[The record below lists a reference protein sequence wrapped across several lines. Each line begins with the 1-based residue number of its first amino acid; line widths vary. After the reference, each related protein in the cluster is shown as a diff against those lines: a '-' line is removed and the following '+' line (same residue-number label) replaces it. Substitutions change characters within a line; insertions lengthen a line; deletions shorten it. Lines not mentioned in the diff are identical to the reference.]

1 MKTSIFVMTLI
12 AALGWH
18 VGTAAIA
25 SADMSQLIST
35 LMNNLDVSKE
45 QGTGGAGAVFAS
57 AKDKMNPADFLK
69 VSDALPGIDDLIA
82 AAPKISGSSGSA
94 TTGVSSMVGG
104 LSGSKGAAA
113 QSLGGLSNLADA
125 FSQLGLDSDMVG
137 KYVDTILQFANSE
150 GGKGVMNLL
159 KNALL

>member
-1 MKTSIFVMTLI
+1 MVLT

-18 VGTAAIA
+18 IGTAAIA

-35 LMNNLDVSKE
+35 LMNNLDVNKA
-45 QGTGGAGAVFAS
+45 QATGGAGAVFAS

-82 AAPKISGSSGSA
+82 AAPKSSGASGSA
-94 TTGVSSMVGG
+94 TTGISSMVGG
-104 LSGSKGAAA
+104 LPGSKSTTA
-113 QSLGGLSNLADA
+113 QSLGGLSNLTDA
-125 FSQLGLDSDMVG
+125 FSQLGLNSDMVG
-137 KYVDTILQFANSE
+137 KYVDTILQYANSE
-150 GGKGVMNLL
+150 GGKEVMNLL